1 MPRSSDV
8 RRIQPGETD
17 ATGYLVQNGPF
28 AIDSTYTRVVGGTTM
43 HWEGKTPRM
52 LPEDFEMRT
61 RFGQG
66 LDWPI
71 SYEELAPYY
80 RKAEG
85 ELGVSADVEDQAYLG
100 VTFEPDYVYP
110 MQKMPLSY
118 LDRWSPK
125 ISTASRSRCRTS
137 AIR

>member
-1 MPRSSDV
+1 M
-8 RRIQPGETD
+8 
-17 ATGYLVQNGPF
+17 QNGPI
-28 AIDSTYTRVVGGTTM
+28 AIDSTYARVVGGTTM
-43 HWEGKTPRM
+43 HWEGKALRM

-66 LDWPI
+66 LDWPLA
-71 SYEELAPYY
+71 YDELAPYY

-100 VTFEPDYVYP
+100 MTFEPDYVYP
-110 MQKMPLSY
+110 MRKIPASY
-118 LDRWSPK
+118 LDQMVAK
-125 ISTASRSRCRTS
+125 DLDGFEVALQKAS